1 MGAVTGVE
9 TEVLVIGGG
18 ATGCGVAWDA
28 ALRGFATVVVER
40 GALASG
46 TTGRFHGVLHS
57 GARYAAAD
65 PAAARECAV
74 ESATVRRIAP
84 GCVRGTGGLVL
95 ALPEDDSGYVEQFPG
110 ACAAAGIEVVEA
122 APALDPA
129 VTRRAVRAFRVP
141 DGVLDGAALV
151 RACARAAR
159 RAGAMVLEQA
169 PVVRL
174 LREAG
179 AVVGVAVRRGDRELE
194 IRARVVVNAAGAWA
208 GEVAALAGCRVPAR
222 LSAGVLVAVSVG
234 DPEPGRR
241 PALDMVVS
249 RCRAPGDGDLVVPFG
264 GELVIG
270 TTDTA
275 VEGPDALPDPDA
287 AVAGL
292 LAAGD
297 ALVPGI
303 AAAVA
308 AGAPSRAWTAVRPLV
323 DATGLPS
330 GGTSGRKVTRS
341 HAVIDHALTDAV
353 AGLVTVAGG
362 KATTFRLMAED
373 TMDAVSRIVGPRGP
387 CRTASEPLETGGVAH
402 GESGTLAP

>member
-1 MGAVTGVE
+1 MTGIE
-9 TEVLVIGGG
+9 TEVLAIGGG

-28 ALRGFATVVVER
+28 ALRGFATVLVER

-57 GARYAAAD
+57 GARYAVTD
-65 PAAARECAV
+65 PVAARECAV
-74 ESATVRRIAP
+74 ESAIVRRIAP
-84 GCVRGTGGLVL
+84 GCVVGTCGLVL
-95 ALPEDDSGYVEQFPG
+95 ALPEDDPGYAERFPG
-110 ACAAAGIEVVEA
+110 ACAAAGIEVVDA
-122 APALDPA
+122 GPGLDPA
-129 VTRRAVRAFRVP
+129 VSRRAVRAFRVP

-174 LREAG
+174 LREGG
-179 AVVGVAVRRGDRELE
+179 AVAGVALRRGDRELE

-222 LSAGVLVAVSVG
+222 LSTGVLVGVSAGPVG
-234 DPEPGRR
+234 G
-241 PALDMVVS
+241 PALGTVVS
-249 RCRAPGDGDLVVPFG
+249 RCRAPGDGDIVVPFG
-264 GELVIG
+264 DELLIG
-270 TTDTA
+270 TTDSP
-275 VEGPDALPDPDA
+275 VEHPDALPDPGP
-287 AVAGL
+287 AVPGL

-308 AGAPSRAWTAVRPLV
+308 GGAPLRAWTAVRPLMV
-323 DATGLPS
+323 PPGAPTHR
-330 GGTSGRKVTRS
+330 TSGREVSRS
-341 HAVIDHALTDAV
+341 HAVIDHAATDGV
-353 AGLVTVAGG
+353 AGLVTVTGG

-373 TMDAVSRIVGPRGP
+373 AVDAVGRLLGSRRP
-387 CRTASEPLETGGVAH
+387 CRTASEPLETGEVAR